1 MLNIRIKMDAFI
13 SRLSTK
19 LSNRFLV
26 SHREQTFYV
35 DRNQYFVEKLL
46 GEMQGGDDEE
56 EIKSY
61 QVLFA

>member
-19 LSNRFLV
+19 LSNHFLV

-56 EIKSY
+56 EIESY